1 MIGGLVMLALTS
13 AKLTLMVLV
22 GVPLT
27 VVPIILF
34 GRRVRKLARASQ
46 DRVGDVG
53 AYVDEALH
61 EIRTVQAYG
70 HEDEDRRQFGARV
83 ESAFATALQRIR
95 QRAFL
100 VATVILLVFGA
111 VGVIL
116 WIGGHDVVAGR
127 ISAGQLSAFVF
138 YAVIVASAVGT
149 ISEVIGDLQR
159 AAGAT
164 ERLFELLE
172 VDAAIR
178 APADPTPLPVPARGT
193 VAFRDVT
200 FHYPSRPDTAALRD
214 FSLDVAAGEKVA
226 LVGPSG
232 AGKTTVFQLL
242 LRFYDPQRGAVTI
255 DGVDL
260 RAADP
265 ADVAR
270 RLAVVP
276 QDPVIFAASVLDNV
290 RYGRPDAT
298 EEEVRAACDAAYA
311 TEFIERI
318 PEGFDS
324 YLGERGVRLSG
335 GQRQRIAIARAILA
349 DRPVL
354 LLDEATSALDAESER
369 MVQLALE
376 RLMAG
381 RTVLII
387 AHRLATVRHADRI
400 AVMEHGRIIAT
411 GHARRAHAVQSALC
425 AAGGA
430 AIRCSVRRAG
440 QRGGRAGRARGG
452 TMIGSPPLHTSCP
465 KSMTTI
471 LTFPNSPYEL
481 HQPFEPAGDQPE
493 AIDKLV
499 EGLDR
504 RTVVPDAA
512 RCHRIGQDVHDGQR
526 HRAHRPPGDRDRAE
540 QDARRAALLRIPRV
554 LPAQRGRVLRL
565 VLRLLPAG
573 SVRPVARSLH
583 REGFVDQRAHRADA
597 AVGDQGDPRA
607 AGLRD
612 RGHGIGDLRHRRSV
626 RVPQHDPAPE
636 AGRQAVAARRDQ
648 APDRDAIHAQR
659 RRLQARR
666 VPRARRRARHLS
678 GGERRER
685 DPRLA
690 VRRRGRDAADCSIR

>member
-1 MIGGLVMLALTS
+1 MARSNAAIPIDAPKLPPVTALKVLARVGRFVRPYKKQVIFAGIALLFAAASVLAVGQGLKFVIDRGFAAGNAGELDRMLGVMMLIIVVLALATYTRFYYVSWLGERVTADLRREVFDHLLALPPGYFEVMRTGEVISRLTNDTTMLETVIGSSASMAVRNVLLMIGGLVMLALTS
-13 AKLTLMVLV
+13 AKLTFGVLI

-27 VVPIILF
+27 IVPIILF

-70 HEDEDRRQFGARV
+70 HEAEDRRQFGQRV
-83 ESAFATALQRIR
+83 ESAFATARQRIR

-116 WIGGHDVVAGR
+116 WIGGHDVLAGR

-138 YAVIVASAVGT
+138 YAVIVAGAVGA
-149 ISEVIGDLQR
+149 ISEVVGDLQR

-172 VDAAIR
+172 VDSDIK
-178 APADPTPLPVPARGT
+178 APANPVALPVPARGT

-200 FHYPSRPDTAALRD
+200 FHYPSRPDTAALQD

-242 LRFYDPQRGAVTI
+242 LRFYDPERGAVTI

-260 RAADP
+260 KAADP
-265 ADVAR
+265 AAVR
-270 RLAVVP
+270 EHLAVVP
-276 QDPVIFAASVLDNV
+276 QDPVIFATSVLENV
-290 RYGRPDAT
+290 RYGRPSAT
-298 EEEVRAACDAAYA
+298 EAEVRAACDAAYA

-318 PEGFDS
+318 PDGFGS

-369 MVQLALE
+369 MVQMALE
-376 RLMAG
+376 RLMTG

-400 AVMEHGRIIAT
+400 AVMERGRIIAT
-411 GHARRAHAVQSALC
+411 GSHDELTQSNPLYARLAALQFGSG
-425 AAGGA
+425 AAG
-430 AIRCSVRRAG
+430 
-440 QRGGRAGRARGG
+440 
-452 TMIGSPPLHTSCP
+452 PPNEEVAP
-465 KSMTTI
+465 G
-471 LTFPNSPYEL
+471 
-481 HQPFEPAGDQPE
+481 EPA
-493 AIDKLV
+493 
-499 EGLDR
+499 
-504 RTVVPDAA
+504 
-512 RCHRIGQDVHDGQR
+512 
-526 HRAHRPPGDRDRAE
+526 
-540 QDARRAALLRIPRV
+540 AL
-554 LPAQRGRVLRL
+554 Q
-565 VLRLLPAG
+565 
-573 SVRPVARSLH
+573 
-583 REGFVDQRAHRADA
+583 
-597 AVGDQGDPRA
+597 
-607 AGLRD
+607 
-612 RGHGIGDLRHRRSV
+612 
-626 RVPQHDPAPE
+626 
-636 AGRQAVAARRDQ
+636 
-648 APDRDAIHAQR
+648 
-659 RRLQARR
+659 
-666 VPRARRRARHLS
+666 
-678 GGERRER
+678 
-685 DPRLA
+685 
-690 VRRRGRDAADCSIR
+690 